1 MSIDWA
7 PGKGPK
13 TRKLAEARFHQL
25 LYLQSMA
32 ASEDLFL
39 ETARKEV
46 PDAWHTLEMDI
57 EAEGP
62 KEKVTLY
69 LDRAVIRMFRQMGKG
84 YQGRINRILETWMQ
98 MKMAEKACFQREV
111 VEALRDA
118 REGKKREDVSDKMLG
133 YYKEMMEHWAYEEGW
148 ADAMKAMGEKQ
159 SS

>member
-1 MSIDWA
+1 MGVNWT

-25 LYLQSMA
+25 LFLQSMA

-46 PDAWHTLEMDI
+46 PEAWHTLEMDV

-69 LDRAVIRMFRQMGKG
+69 LDQAVIRMFRSMGKG

-98 MKMAEKACFQREV
+98 MKMAEKAVFQKEV
-111 VEALRDA
+111 MDAVEDA
-118 REGKKREDVSDKMLG
+118 REGKNREDVGERMLQHYEKMV
-133 YYKEMMEHWAYEEGW
+133 EHWAYNEGML
-148 ADAMKAMGEKQ
+148 DAMKVMGEG
-159 SS
+159 